1 MCGINGILGLKDEF
15 RTRDLLV
22 HMNHKLE
29 HRGPD
34 QQGIVTR
41 PGIGLGHRRLS
52 ILDLTEN
59 GRQPMLNSS
68 ANIIVA
74 FNGEIYNYKALQ
86 KEFRDREWRSDTDT
100 EVVLALY
107 EKYGESC
114 FEKLDGM
121 FAIAIW
127 DDRSKKLVLARDR
140 MGKKPLYY
148 AWADQVFVFSSE
160 IRGLLAST
168 LIQPVLCKEELGNY
182 LQFQTVYGPNTLL
195 RGVKMLPAGN
205 VATVQGGILDMRKF
219 WTLDK
224 AKETHALTGPYDK
237 VVKQTREL
245 LFQSVEKRLISDVP
259 LGAFLSGGI
268 DSSSIVAIMS
278 RLSQSP
284 VKTFH
289 VHFDETEFS
298 ESKFAQQIATRF
310 KTEHHE
316 IKLSATDFLSDVN
329 EAFEKTDHPGLDG
342 ANTYVVS
349 KHTRNAGI
357 TVALS
362 GVGGDELFGG
372 YPVFK
377 LIKKLHKLRAA
388 GNTPVFLRKNLVRL
402 LQKRMN
408 DSQRRR
414 ATQLAELPNWS
425 LSQLY
430 SIFRTVFS
438 TEELKQ
444 LGLTASA
451 GSLADLDS
459 SNPQKIITEI
469 SVAEC
474 KTYLENVLLRD
485 TDQMSMASSLEVRAP
500 FLDKELVEFI
510 LSLPDDFKPLTPP
523 KKLLIDAMGD
533 LLPEEVWNRKKMG
546 FTFPWSMWINH
557 ELRALCEKHLKFA
570 QDKRILPYFYIQQLQ
585 LSLETDRNENWNQV
599 WNVVV
604 LADWIQRNGVTVD

>member
-1 MCGINGILGLKDEF
+1 
-15 RTRDLLV
+15 
-22 HMNHKLE
+22 
-29 HRGPD
+29 
-34 QQGIVTR
+34 
-41 PGIGLGHRRLS
+41 
-52 ILDLTEN
+52 
-59 GRQPMLNSS
+59 
-68 ANIIVA
+68 
-74 FNGEIYNYKALQ
+74 
-86 KEFRDREWRSDTDT
+86 
-100 EVVLALY
+100 
-107 EKYGESC
+107 
-114 FEKLDGM
+114 
-121 FAIAIW
+121 
-127 DDRSKKLVLARDR
+127 
-140 MGKKPLYY
+140 
-148 AWADQVFVFSSE
+148 
-160 IRGLLAST
+160 
-168 LIQPVLCKEELGNY
+168 
-182 LQFQTVYGPNTLL
+182 
-195 RGVKMLPAGN
+195 
-205 VATVQGGILDMRKF
+205 
-219 WTLDK
+219 
-224 AKETHALTGPYDK
+224 
-237 VVKQTREL
+237 
-245 LFQSVEKRLISDVP
+245 
-259 LGAFLSGGI
+259 
-268 DSSSIVAIMS
+268 MS

-500 FLDKELVEFI
+500 FLDKDLVEFI